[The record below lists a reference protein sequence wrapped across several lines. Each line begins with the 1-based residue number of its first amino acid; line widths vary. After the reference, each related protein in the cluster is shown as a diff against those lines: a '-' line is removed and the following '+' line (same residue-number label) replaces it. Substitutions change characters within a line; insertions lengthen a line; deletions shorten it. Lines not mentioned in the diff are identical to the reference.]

1 MYLINVFI
9 FIFLLQLDD
18 WVLCRIY
25 NKRGTVEKNYGA
37 AQNMTSFPE
46 IEERK
51 PNINVMSGQNMVPSI
66 PLKTPTMM
74 TGDQLHMDT
83 SDSVPR
89 LHTDS
94 SCSEHVVS
102 PEFTCER
109 EVQSEPK
116 WNELDNAFD
125 YFEQFNYMDGFAD
138 DPFAPQLQ
146 FQMGQVSPLQDMFTY
161 LQKPL

>member
-1 MYLINVFI
+1 
-9 FIFLLQLDD
+9 LQLDD

-37 AQNMTSFPE
+37 VDQNMTSFPE

-51 PNINVMSGQNMVPSI
+51 PKIVMSAQNMNMNMNMVASS
-66 PLKTPTMM
+66 LKTPAMIM
-74 TGDQLHMDT
+74 SDQLHMDT

-94 SCSEHVVS
+94 SCSEHEAS

-116 WNELDNAFD
+116 WNNELDNAFN
-125 YFEQFNYMDGFAD
+125 YLEFNYMDGFSD
-138 DPFAPQLQ
+138 DPFAPQPPQ
-146 FQMGQVSPLQDMFTY
+146 FQMDQLSPLQDMFTY
-161 LQKPL
+161 LQN

>member
-1 MYLINVFI
+1 ME
-9 FIFLLQLDD
+9 
-18 WVLCRIY
+18 R
-25 NKRGTVEKNYGA
+25 NYGA
-37 AQNMTSFPE
+37 TADQNMTSFPE

-51 PNINVMSGQNMVPSI
+51 PKIVMTEQNMNMNMNMNVVASS
-66 PLKTPTMM
+66 LNTPAMIM
-74 TGDQLHMDT
+74 SDQLHMDT

-94 SCSEHVVS
+94 SCSEHEAS
-102 PEFTCER
+102 PEFPCER

-116 WNELDNAFD
+116 WNELDSAFN
-125 YFEQFNYMDGFAD
+125 YLEFNYMDGFSD

-146 FQMGQVSPLQDMFTY
+146 YQVDQLSPLPDMFTY